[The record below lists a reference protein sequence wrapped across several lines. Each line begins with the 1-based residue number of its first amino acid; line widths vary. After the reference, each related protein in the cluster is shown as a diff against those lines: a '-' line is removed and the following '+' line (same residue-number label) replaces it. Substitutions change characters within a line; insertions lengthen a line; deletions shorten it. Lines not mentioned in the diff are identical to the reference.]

1 MVWSKDGLA
10 SKVTESAMSVTR
22 GVVDAQNSQ
31 RKAFMEHLRRA
42 HASHAAAQ
50 QAWQRLIDTYT
61 HEQGQCT
68 LKQHLT
74 NRLRLGFSRKNMHA
88 EI

>member
-10 SKVTESAMSVTR
+10 NKVTESAMSVTR

-42 HASHAAAQ
+42 HAQEAAAAH
-50 QAWQRLIDTYT
+50 AWQRLIDTYT
-61 HEQGQCT
+61 HEQGISVEQAV
-68 LKQHLT
+68 
-74 NRLRLGFSRKNMHA
+74 S
-88 EI
+88 